1 MSESGSMNI
10 RELAA
15 YLRLPSETLYKY
27 VRGGRIPARKSGR
40 EWVFDREAI
49 DKWVTDNTHMPAA
62 GATPKVLV
70 VDDEAV
76 VRRVFVLWLEGAG
89 YKVEEANNGEQ
100 AMEKLEGGGF
110 NLVFLDLMMPRMDG
124 VETLRRIRSLPDV
137 PDVVIVTGYYNG
149 AMMEDV
155 LAMGPVHVLK
165 KPVQREQFLQA
176 ATTYLPIPEAQV
188 AHAAASASSPK
199 PVEG

>member
-1 MSESGSMNI
+1 MSAPDEMNI

-27 VRGGRIPARKSGR
+27 VRSGRLPARKSGR

-49 DKWVTDNTHMPAA
+49 DARIADNTHMPMKG
-62 GATPKVLV
+62 GAPTVLV
-70 VDDEAV
+70 VDDEPV

-89 YKVEEANNGEQ
+89 YKVEEASNGEQ
-100 AMEKLEGGGF
+100 AMEKLQAGTIQ
-110 NLVFLDLMMPRMDG
+110 LVFLDLMMPRLDG
-124 VETLRRIRSLPDV
+124 VETLRRIRTLPDV

-149 AMMEDV
+149 ALMEDV

-165 KPVQREQFLQA
+165 KPVQRQQFLQA
-176 ATTYLPIPEAQV
+176 ATTYLPIAGVEAARTV
-188 AHAAASASSPK
+188 SAPNA
-199 PVEG
+199 V

>member
-27 VRGGRIPARKSGR
+27 VRSGRIPARKSGR
-40 EWVFDREAI
+40 EWVFDRDAI
-49 DKWVTDNTHMPAA
+49 DQWVLDNTHLPAG

-89 YKVEEANNGEQ
+89 YKVDEANNGEQ
-100 AMEKLEGGGF
+100 AMAKLDAGGF

-155 LAMGPVHVLK
+155 LSMGPVHVLK

-176 ATTYLPIPEAQV
+176 ASTYLPIAGGRE
-188 AHAAASASSPK
+188 AAAAPAADPK